1 MGNIIQLNRLKHE
14 TRIGMVRKEREA
26 EEKKDHFMG
35 EREREREE
43 NWGPHAV
50 RRKIERNF
58 HLGSV
63 GLGSWSDRGEAAW
76 KGRIRVGGRVWA
88 LRSSW

>member
-35 EREREREE
+35 ERERERER
-43 NWGPHAV
+43 G
-50 RRKIERNF
+50 K
-58 HLGSV
+58 LGAT
-63 GLGSWSDRGEAAW
+63 RGEA
-76 KGRIRVGGRVWA
+76 KN
-88 LRSSW
+88 